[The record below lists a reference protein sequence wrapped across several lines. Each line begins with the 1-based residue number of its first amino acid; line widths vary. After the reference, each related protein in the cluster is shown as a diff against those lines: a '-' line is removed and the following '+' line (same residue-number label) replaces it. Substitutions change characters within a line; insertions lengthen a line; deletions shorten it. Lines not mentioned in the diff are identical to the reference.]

1 MFLSPDLGM
10 KTWKVALLAVGML
23 LLGMLIAGAAVVFY
37 LRWYKQDTPLVTG
50 DHLQATFNADVA
62 KVV

>member
-1 MFLSPDLGM
+1 M
-10 KTWKVALLAVGML
+10 KAWKVALLAVGML

-37 LRWYKQDTPLVTG
+37 LRWYKQDTPLVPS
-50 DHLQATFNADVA
+50 DHLQSAFNADVA